1 VNTIDPALIEQFR
14 GRKFLFVL
22 GHYRGMGGSE
32 RQALILAE
40 ELKQKVGCKI
50 AFLAWAPGPRIEGE
64 LKALDIPA
72 YTFPLN
78 WERTR
83 KLGHFF
89 TLRRLAKFIREEIQP
104 DYLLPYIGFNCKIM
118 GLIWQQTGAK
128 YTWWNQRDEGRD
140 IYGSRTERKVLNSV
154 PDVVSNSFEGRDFLI
169 NKFDLPQDRVTIIN
183 NGIRIPDNVDGKGW
197 RTEQGITD
205 EELLISMVANLT
217 QFKDHITLLKAFA
230 EVLQTHSQL
239 KLRMVL
245 AGRPASTQSVL
256 KELAFDLG
264 LCGHLRF
271 LGEVDNPAV
280 VLAAS
285 DLVVHSS
292 IKEGCPNAVLE
303 AMALGRCVCGTDI
316 SGIRQAIGD
325 TEALHVLA
333 MPQNV
338 DALANIMSRLLVDD
352 HERQQRGCL
361 NRTRIE
367 QHFSPAGLTQT
378 VLSKIHSHTNF

>member
-22 GHYRGMGGSE
+22 GQFAGLGGSE
-32 RQALILAE
+32 RQALTLAE
-40 ELKQKVGCKI
+40 KLQETVGCEI
-50 AFLAWAPGPRIEGE
+50 AFLAWSSGPRVEAE

-78 WERTR
+78 WYRTG
-83 KLGHFF
+83 KLGHFL
-89 TLRRLAKFIREEIQP
+89 TLRRLAKFIRTEIQP
-104 DYLLPYIGFNCKIM
+104 DYLLPYIGFNCKII
-118 GLIWQQTGAK
+118 GLIWQQTGAR

-140 IYGSRTERKVLNSV
+140 IHGSRTEGKVLNSV

-183 NGIRIPDNVDGKGW
+183 NGIQIPEGVNGKAW
-197 RTEQGITD
+197 RTENGIAD
-205 EELLISMVANLT
+205 DALLISMVANLT
-217 QFKDHITLLKAFA
+217 EFKDHVTLLKAFK
-230 EVLQTHSQL
+230 LILDRQTGLKCQL
-239 KLRMVL
+239 VL
-245 AGRPASTQSVL
+245 AGRPVSTQSML

-271 LGEVDNPAV
+271 LGEVDAPSE

-316 SGIRQAIGD
+316 SGIRQAVGD
-325 TEALHVLA
+325 AEAAHILA
-333 MPQNV
+333 MPQNA
-338 DALANIMSRLLVDD
+338 DSLASIMSRLLTDD

-361 NRTRIE
+361 NKTRIE
-367 QHFSPAGLTQT
+367 QHFSPVGLTQS
-378 VLSKIHSHTNF
+378 VLSQIHSHSNI